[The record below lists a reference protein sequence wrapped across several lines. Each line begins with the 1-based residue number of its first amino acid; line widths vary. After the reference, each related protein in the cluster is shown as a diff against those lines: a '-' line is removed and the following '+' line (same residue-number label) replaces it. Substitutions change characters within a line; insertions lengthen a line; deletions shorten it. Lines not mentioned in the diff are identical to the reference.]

1 MAYSVGITRRPLEA
15 LFDVRGNFKAFST
28 ALGQAEFPRP
38 TRPNSLVDVKGSTLY
53 WVGPAHWL
61 LRAPANQEQALA
73 TRLQQ
78 SARSLDVSVVRVSD
92 AYIGF
97 DIAGEDAQA
106 VLAQATPLDIHT
118 AIFPPGSASF
128 TEFFGQTALISR
140 KSERNRFTAYVPR
153 SHADYLEACLRYAK
167 G

>member
-1 MAYSVGITRRPLEA
+1 MAIDTRVNSSAAVPVPGRDLYSR
-15 LFDVRGNFKAFST
+15 
-28 ALGQAEFPRP
+28 Q
-38 TRPNSLVDVKGSTLY
+38 
-53 WVGPAHWL
+53 
-61 LRAPANQEQALA
+61 
-73 TRLQQ
+73 
-78 SARSLDVSVVRVSD
+78 VVRVSD